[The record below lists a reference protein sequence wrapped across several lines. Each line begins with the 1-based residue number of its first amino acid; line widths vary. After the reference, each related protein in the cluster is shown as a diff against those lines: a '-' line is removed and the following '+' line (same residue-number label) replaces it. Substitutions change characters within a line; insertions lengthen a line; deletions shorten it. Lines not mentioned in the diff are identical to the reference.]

1 MRVLFMCVL
10 RKKDRAKTVFVFVC
24 VCGMWIHVHCASE
37 RTHDYANAVFR
48 TGDYLGKFIRRK
60 TKMEATLRRAEK
72 NCWGIALW
80 RRTRT
85 LSIYL
90 SLSALRRNGK
100 RWRADKLIGSKCN
113 VNATRRDNQHAWIQ
127 HNIELGIHIDVEYI
141 FIRFEIRQ
149 P

>member
-60 TKMEATLRRAEK
+60 TKMEATLKRAEK
-72 NCWGIALW
+72 IVEAL
-80 RRTRT
+80 
-85 LSIYL
+85 LYEDAHAHSQSI
-90 SLSALRRNGK
+90 SRS
-100 RWRADKLIGSKCN
+100 
-113 VNATRRDNQHAWIQ
+113 QH
-127 HNIELGIHIDVEYI
+127 
-141 FIRFEIRQ
+141 
-149 P
+149 